1 MVTKKFNS
9 FQLRSKL
16 QFWFSEDYLLGVKH
30 KDILQSEK
38 RMSAGMTEEEKQ
50 LFLQCLQK
58 VYENLKDDMDE
69 TEHCHNNYHNNEG
82 KE

>member
-1 MVTKKFNS
+1 
-9 FQLRSKL
+9 
-16 QFWFSEDYLLGVKH
+16 
-30 KDILQSEK
+30 
-38 RMSAGMTEEEKQ
+38 MSAGMKEVEKL